1 MKLTSIEKEWYDKLS
16 EIGMSNYDANLM
28 ARLKI
33 LFEEYKRKYP
43 DDIVDFKGF
52 VNPNGSFHQF
62 CIDSGRLTSDEIN
75 EFFHKMLQQ
84 CQNNPFDIPFNIR
97 YNPVKTLWKYFKNI
111 FK

>member
-1 MKLTSIEKEWYDKLS
+1 MKLTSKEKEWYDKLS

-43 DDIVDFKGF
+43 DDIEGF

-75 EFFHKMLQQ
+75 EFFHNVLQQ
-84 CQNNPFDIPFNIR
+84 CQNNPFGNPFYIR
-97 YNPVKTLWKYFKNI
+97 YNPFETLWEYFKNI

>member
-1 MKLTSIEKEWYDKLS
+1 
-16 EIGMSNYDANLM
+16 MSNYDANLM
-28 ARLKI
+28 ARLNI

-43 DDIVDFKGF
+43 DDIFDFEGF

-75 EFFHKMLQQ
+75 AFFHNVYRWLH
-84 CQNNPFDIPFNIR
+84 PYDVFLPTHDDYGR
-97 YNPVKTLWKYFKNI
+97 LWRFFKNI